1 METLG
6 LILNNKALVIPAI
19 VVVLTQILKVVSNL
33 VKEQKIDFSKLLTD
47 GGMPSSHSATVCSL
61 ATIVALESSVASTQF
76 AISLILAVIVMHDAS
91 GVRYAAG
98 KHAEILNL
106 VIEKDENL
114 KENLKENLNKNK
126 KLTELLGH
134 TKLEVIAGAITGI
147 ILSVIIYMLM
157 R

>member
-76 AISLILAVIVMHDAS
+76 AIALILAVIVMHDAS
-91 GVRYAAG
+91 GVRYEAG

-106 VIEKDENL
+106 VIEKD
-114 KENLKENLNKNK
+114 ENLKENLNKNK

-134 TKLEVIAGAITGI
+134 TKLEVIAGAIIGI

>member
-33 VKEQKIDFSKLLTD
+33 IKEQKIDFSKLLTD

-76 AISLILAVIVMHDAS
+76 AIALILAVIVLHDAS
-91 GVRYAAG
+91 GGRYAAG

-106 VIEKDENL
+106 VIEKD
-114 KENLKENLNKNK
+114 ENLKENLNKNK

>member
-33 VKEQKIDFSKLLTD
+33 IKEQKIDFSKLLTD

-76 AISLILAVIVMHDAS
+76 AIALILAVIVMHDAS

-106 VIEKDENL
+106 VIEKD
-114 KENLKENLNKNK
+114 ENLKENLNKNK

>member
-76 AISLILAVIVMHDAS
+76 AIALILAVIVMHDAS

-106 VIEKDENL
+106 VIEKD
-114 KENLKENLNKNK
+114 ENLKENLNKNK

-157 R
+157 I

>member
-61 ATIVALESSVASTQF
+61 ATIVALESSVTSTQF
-76 AISLILAVIVMHDAS
+76 AIALILAVIVMHDAS

-106 VIEKDENL
+106 VIEKD
-114 KENLKENLNKNK
+114 ENLKENLNKNK

>member
-6 LILNNKALVIPAI
+6 LILNNKALFIPAI

-76 AISLILAVIVMHDAS
+76 AIALILAVIVMHDAS

-106 VIEKDENL
+106 VIEKD
-114 KENLKENLNKNK
+114 ENLKENLNKNK

>member
-76 AISLILAVIVMHDAS
+76 AIALILAVIVMHDAS

-114 KENLKENLNKNK
+114 KENLNKNKNK

>member
-76 AISLILAVIVMHDAS
+76 AIALILAVIVMHDAS

-106 VIEKDENL
+106 VIEKD
-114 KENLKENLNKNK
+114 ENLKENLNKNK

>member
-76 AISLILAVIVMHDAS
+76 AIALILAVIVMHDAS
-91 GVRYAAG
+91 GVRYEAG

-106 VIEKDENL
+106 VIEKD
-114 KENLKENLNKNK
+114 ENLKENLNKNK

>member
-76 AISLILAVIVMHDAS
+76 AIALILAVIVMHDAS

-114 KENLKENLNKNK
+114 KENLNKNK

-134 TKLEVIAGAITGI
+134 TKLEVIAGAIIGI

>member
-76 AISLILAVIVMHDAS
+76 AIALILAVIVMHDAS
-91 GVRYAAG
+91 GIRYAAG

-106 VIEKDENL
+106 VIEKDE
-114 KENLKENLNKNK
+114 KLKENLNKNK

>member
-76 AISLILAVIVMHDAS
+76 AIALILAVIVMHDAS
-91 GVRYAAG
+91 GVRYA
-98 KHAEILNL
+98 EILNL
-106 VIEKDENL
+106 VIEKD
-114 KENLKENLNKNK
+114 ENLKENLNKNK

>member
-76 AISLILAVIVMHDAS
+76 AIALILAVIVMHDAS

-114 KENLKENLNKNK
+114 KENLNKNK

-134 TKLEVIAGAITGI
+134 TKLEVFIGFLTGI
-147 ILSVIIYMLM
+147 ILTIILY
-157 R
+157 

>member
-76 AISLILAVIVMHDAS
+76 AIALILAVIVMHDAS

-106 VIEKDENL
+106 VIEKD
-114 KENLKENLNKNK
+114 ENLNKNK

>member
-61 ATIVALESSVASTQF
+61 ATIVALESTVASTQF
-76 AISLILAVIVMHDAS
+76 AIALILAVIVMHDAS

-106 VIEKDENL
+106 VIEKD
-114 KENLKENLNKNK
+114 ENLKENLNKNK

>member
-33 VKEQKIDFSKLLTD
+33 IKEQKIDFSKLLTD

-76 AISLILAVIVMHDAS
+76 AIALILAVIVMHDAS
-91 GVRYAAG
+91 GVRYEAG

-106 VIEKDENL
+106 VIEKD
-114 KENLKENLNKNK
+114 ENLKENLNKNK

>member
-6 LILNNKALVIPAI
+6 LILNNKALAIPAI

-76 AISLILAVIVMHDAS
+76 AIALILAVIVMHDAS

-106 VIEKDENL
+106 VIEKD
-114 KENLKENLNKNK
+114 ENLKENLNKNK

>member
-76 AISLILAVIVMHDAS
+76 AIALILAVIVMHDAS

-114 KENLKENLNKNK
+114 KENK

>member
-19 VVVLTQILKVVSNL
+19 VVVLTQILKVASNL

-76 AISLILAVIVMHDAS
+76 AIALILAVIVMHDAS

-106 VIEKDENL
+106 VIEKD
-114 KENLKENLNKNK
+114 ENLKENLNKNK

>member
-19 VVVLTQILKVVSNL
+19 VVVLTQILKVVCNL

-76 AISLILAVIVMHDAS
+76 AIALILAVIVMHDAS

-106 VIEKDENL
+106 VIEKDES
-114 KENLKENLNKNK
+114 LKENLNKNK

>member
-76 AISLILAVIVMHDAS
+76 AIALILAVIVMHDAS

-114 KENLKENLNKNK
+114 KENLNKNK

-147 ILSVIIYMLM
+147 ILSVIIHMLM

>member
-1 METLG
+1 MEILG

-76 AISLILAVIVMHDAS
+76 AIALILAVIVMHDAS

-106 VIEKDENL
+106 VIEKD
-114 KENLKENLNKNK
+114 ENLKENLNKNK

>member
-19 VVVLTQILKVVSNL
+19 VVVLTQILKVVFNL

-76 AISLILAVIVMHDAS
+76 AIALILAVIVMHDAS

-114 KENLKENLNKNK
+114 KENLNKNK

-134 TKLEVIAGAITGI
+134 TKLEVIAGAIIGI

>member
-76 AISLILAVIVMHDAS
+76 AIALILAVIVMHDAS

-114 KENLKENLNKNK
+114 KENLNKNK

-134 TKLEVIAGAITGI
+134 TKLEVFVGFLTGI
-147 ILSVIIYMLM
+147 ILTIIIFNF
-157 R
+157 